1 MSYAPSTKLTY
12 SDGSA
17 TVLTGEMVMVTR
29 GLGYGT
35 MMKLADWLILTG
47 GKEEI
52 EIPESATPYPQ
63 IEEGTKFK
71 WVLDEE
77 TYRVA
82 IQKKNG
88 VLQVKSVTDG
98 AGECHDDG
106 CLCTPCA
113 ELRMV
118 PPAPWR
124 TRRPLKTTLFENY
137 SAWLKSLPKGG
148 KTTVTDPDKRTTL
161 QKRLQIPPGLSDV
174 EKVRAL
180 QAEFK
185 ITSFAY
191 DLQSPQRKTQQ
202 MLDYLKTITYEQI
215 ERAYTASQ
223 QEKDEGQHLLSAVQR
238 TYRMQAEELYAMPEE
253 QRNSTTH
260 KFKQMSTG
268 KLIAVCGNSM
278 FRITAHALSSDE
290 DKGDY
295 IYRDDGR
302 RFKTFAEMGLDA
314 DADKSGLMV
323 EYRNRLIVI

>member
-1 MSYAPSTKLTY
+1 MSYAPSTKLNY
-12 SDGSA
+12 SEGSA

-35 MMKLADWLILTG
+35 MMKLADWLILAD
-47 GKEEI
+47 GKEM
-52 EIPESATPYPQ
+52 PPQPYPQ
-63 IEEGTKFK
+63 IAEIAVSTKFK

-106 CLCTPCA
+106 CPCTPCA

-124 TRRPLKTTLFENY
+124 TRRPLKMTLFENY

-148 KTTVTDPDKRTTL
+148 KTTVTSPDKRTAL
-161 QKRLQIPPGLSDV
+161 QKRAQIQPGLSDV

-180 QAEFK
+180 QEQFK
-185 ITSFAY
+185 INSFAY
-191 DLQSPQRKTQQ
+191 DLQSPLLMKDQ
-202 MLDYLKTITYEQI
+202 MLDYLKTLTHEQI
-215 ERAYTASQ
+215 NLSYTETPEQMEKSQ
-223 QEKDEGQHLLSAVQR
+223 RLLDAVRR
-238 TYRMQAEELYAMPEE
+238 TYRMQVEDVNKMTEEE
-253 QRNSTTH
+253 RNTTTH
-260 KFKQMSTG
+260 KFMQIGTG
-268 KLIAVCGNSM
+268 KLIAVCGNRM
-278 FRITAHALSSDE
+278 FRVTAKYRDE

-295 IYRDDGR
+295 IYRDDGC
-302 RFKTFAEMGLDA
+302 RFKTFAEMGLDVT
-314 DADKSGLMV
+314 DNSGLMAN
-323 EYRNRLIVI
+323 YRNRLIVI

>member
-35 MMKLADWLILTG
+35 MMKLADWLILADG
-47 GKEEI
+47 REEI
-52 EIPESATPYPQ
+52 PLLVPPVQ
-63 IEEGTKFK
+63 IAEGTKFK
-71 WVLDEE
+71 WVLGAD

-106 CLCTPCA
+106 CPCTPCA

-118 PPAPWR
+118 PPPPWR
-124 TRRPLKTTLFENY
+124 TRRPLKVTLFENY

-148 KTTVTDPDKRTTL
+148 QTTVTDPDKRSTI
-161 QKRLQIPPGLSDV
+161 QKRAQISPTLSDV

-180 QAEFK
+180 QAQFK
-185 ITSFAY
+185 INSYAY
-191 DLQSPQRKTQQ
+191 GLHSPQQKTQQ
-202 MLDYLKTITYEQI
+202 MLEYLKTVTYEQI
-215 ERAYTASQ
+215 ELGYTGSQ
-223 QEKDEGQHLLSAVQR
+223 QEKDEGQRLLSAAQR
-238 TYRMQAEELYAMPEE
+238 CYRAQVEVLMGMTEEE
-253 QRNSTTH
+253 RHTTTH
-260 KFKQMSTG
+260 KFMQVGTG
-268 KLIAVCGNSM
+268 KLIAVCGNRM
-278 FRITAHALSSDE
+278 FRITAKYIRDE

-302 RFKTFAEMGLDA
+302 RFKTFAEMGLDT
-314 DADKSGLMV
+314 DDNSGLMAK
-323 EYRNRLIVI
+323 YRNRIIVI

>member
-1 MSYAPSTKLTY
+1 MSYVPSTKLSY

-29 GLGYGT
+29 GLGYGA
-35 MMKLADWLILTG
+35 MMKLADWLILAG
-47 GKEEI
+47 GREYI
-52 EIPESATPYPQ
+52 DIPLIVPPVQ
-63 IEEGTKFK
+63 IAEGTKFK
-71 WVLDEE
+71 WVLSAD
-77 TYRVA
+77 TYSVA

-106 CLCTPCA
+106 CRCTPCA

-118 PPAPWR
+118 PPPPWR

-137 SAWLKSLPKGG
+137 SEWLKSLPKGG
-148 KTTVTDPDKRTTL
+148 QTTLTSPDKRGSV
-161 QKRLQIPPGLSDV
+161 QKRAQIPPGLSDV

-191 DLQSPQRKTQQ
+191 DLQSPQRKTLQ
-202 MLDYLKTITYEQI
+202 MLDYLKKVTYEQI
-215 ERAYTASQ
+215 ERSYTAPQ
-223 QEKDEGQHLLSAVQR
+223 EEKDEGQRLLSAIQR
-238 TYRMQAEELYAMPEE
+238 TYRAQTEELYAMSEK
-253 QRNSTTH
+253 QRNTTTH

-278 FRITAHALSSDE
+278 FRITAHVVSNDADAGE
-290 DKGDY
+290 Y

-323 EYRNRLIVI
+323 KYRNRLIII